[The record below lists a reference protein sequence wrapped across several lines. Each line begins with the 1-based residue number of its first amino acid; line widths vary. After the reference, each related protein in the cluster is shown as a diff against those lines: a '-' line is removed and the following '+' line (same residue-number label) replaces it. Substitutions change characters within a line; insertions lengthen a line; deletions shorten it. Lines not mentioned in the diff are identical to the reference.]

1 MKSTFTLKESAK
13 VFLLTMF
20 LLIASIKT
28 FAYDFEI
35 DGICYRVSSEIDH
48 ECAVTGYKE
57 ITNNNLI
64 IPASITWNN
73 IKYSV
78 VSIEKEAF
86 KSCSKVTSIVIPE
99 SVTSIGSSAFEGCSG
114 LTSINIPSGITSIE
128 HDTFCGCSGLTSVNI
143 PSGVTTIE
151 YSTFAGCSALTSINI
166 PSGVTIIGSGAFSG
180 CI

>member
-99 SVTSIGSSAFEGCSG
+99 SVTSIGSSAFEGCSS
-114 LTSINIPSGITSIE
+114 LVSVLLPDDLSAIKSNA
-128 HDTFCGCSGLTSVNI
+128 FKGCSSLASVLLPNNL
-143 PSGVTTIE
+143 SVIE
-151 YSTFAGCSALTSINI
+151 Q
-166 PSGVTIIGSGAFSG
+166 GAFYG

>member
-57 ITNNNLI
+57 ITNNN
-64 IPASITWNN
+64 PDFITFLRHH
-73 IKYSV
+73 IAQ
-78 VSIEKEAF
+78 IE
-86 KSCSKVTSIVIPE
+86 
-99 SVTSIGSSAFEGCSG
+99 
-114 LTSINIPSGITSIE
+114 NQ
-128 HDTFCGCSGLTSVNI
+128 
-143 PSGVTTIE
+143 
-151 YSTFAGCSALTSINI
+151 
-166 PSGVTIIGSGAFSG
+166 
-180 CI
+180 

>member
-1 MKSTFTLKESAK
+1 MKSTFTLKKSAK

-28 FAYDFEI
+28 FAYDFAI
-35 DGICYRVSSEIDH
+35 DGICYNIQSKTYRTCNVS
-48 ECAVTGYKE
+48 GYTE
-57 ITNNNLI
+57 LTNNNLI

-86 KSCSKVTSIVIPE
+86 KRCSEVTSIVIPE

-128 HDTFCGCSGLTSVNI
+128 YDTF
-143 PSGVTTIE
+143 
-151 YSTFAGCSALTSINI
+151 YH
-166 PSGVTIIGSGAFSG
+166 

>member
-1 MKSTFTLKESAK
+1 MKSTFILKESAK

-78 VSIEKEAF
+78 VSIENKAF
-86 KSCSKVTSIVIPE
+86 
-99 SVTSIGSSAFEGCSG
+99 F
-114 LTSINIPSGITSIE
+114 
-128 HDTFCGCSGLTSVNI
+128 GCSGLTSVII
-143 PSGVTTIE
+143 PKSVTFIE
-151 YSTFAGCSALTSINI
+151 FW
-166 PSGVTIIGSGAFSG
+166 AFCN